1 MGIGAIGANTLSSKM
16 NISPYN
22 MSHRN
27 GSYFV
32 KDDNYTKEISVERL
46 SFQKQSKVNTI
57 FEKMR
62 NQSTKIQNSIFVK
75 NSSLISQS
83 KGPFEQVENERY
95 IVKQSEDIDDYWE
108 VYDKELDAHI
118 TFNPN
123 ATNIQHNDNSG
134 KNYLIAEEPG
144 YGYCFAE
151 EMPDKLMDTLK
162 EFMNVDELKINPLE
176 NKYIIKTDLTTG
188 IDSFTLSGQEGCVSR
203 IMISSK
209 EQLNKLQEL
218 ANVYA
223 NNYPNL
229 VTSNDMALY
238 YATSEV
244 LGTSTRTSNGI
255 MITCQTGMMY
265 MDEINSDRDWGVTF
279 EQSEDT
285 YKKVRQA
292 IQMAMIDDIERY
304 DLWKEWFDDNE
315 IVHEKNITDE
325 ELAELLLQDRD
336 KIA

>member
-1 MGIGAIGANTLSSKM
+1 MNIGAMSCNTQFCNRVYTNTRFNLQRENVSSEKTGGVDEKTVESTSIQNRTNLNTL
-16 NISPYN
+16 
-22 MSHRN
+22 
-27 GSYFV
+27 
-32 KDDNYTKEISVERL
+32 
-46 SFQKQSKVNTI
+46 
-57 FEKMR
+57 FEKLKT
-62 NQSTKIQNSIFVK
+62 QSMNVQSGIYAK
-75 NSSLISQS
+75 SSSFISQA
-83 KGPFEQVENERY
+83 KEPFEQVEDERY
-95 IVKQSEDIDDYWE
+95 IVKKSEDISDYWE
-108 VYDKELDAHI
+108 VLDKELNTHI

-123 ATNIQHNDNSG
+123 ASNVQRNDSTG
-134 KNYLIAEEPG
+134 KTYLIAEEPG

-151 EMPDKLMDTLK
+151 EMPNKLMDKLK
-162 EFMNVDELKINPLE
+162 EFMNIDELEVNPLDSR
-176 NKYIIKTDLTTG
+176 YIIKTDPTTG

-209 EQLNKLQEL
+209 EQMNRLQEL

-244 LGTSTRTSNGI
+244 LGTSTRTPNGI

-285 YKKVRQA
+285 YKKISIA
-292 IQMAMIDDIERY
+292 IQMGMINDIEKY
-304 DLWKEWFDDNE
+304 DLWKDWFDSNDIN
-315 IVHEKNITDE
+315 HEKNLTDE
-325 ELAELLLQDRD
+325 ELAELLLQDRE